1 MALRGS
7 SLRNTSFAIG
17 IVVYTGMNT
26 KIMKNHK
33 KPRFKVS
40 NIMRLMN
47 NMLYT
52 VFAFQFTIVMLM
64 AGLNTDWVKRNG
76 DNHDYLNIVM
86 ISIHFYLS
94 LNSHTVLPIYLYL
107 TIIGSI

>member
-1 MALRGS
+1 M
-7 SLRNTSFAIG
+7 FAIG

-33 KPRFKVS
+33 KPRHKVS

-52 VFAFQFTIVMLM
+52 VFAFQFFIIIIM
-64 AGLNTDWVKRNG
+64 AGLNNSWVKNNAS
-76 DNHDYLNIVM
+76 DHSYLNIV
-86 ISIHFYLS
+86 S
-94 LNSHTVLPIYLYL
+94 L
-107 TIIGSI
+107 IITSLILIFIGFK